1 MIIDRKVT
9 LYRFD
14 TKGRKQ
20 LTRIVFEVQ
29 TKFSVFT
36 EELVWL
42 KVEDPTQ
49 QEMDRIVNKL
59 VRPRLQEQFSYYPLN
74 MLLNDLKH
82 EYASQLEERQRQEV
96 SA

>member
-14 TKGRKQ
+14 TQGRKQ

-29 TKFSVFT
+29 TKVSVFT
-36 EELVWL
+36 EEFVWL

-49 QEMDRIVNKL
+49 HEMDRIVTKL
-59 VRPRLQEQFSYYPLN
+59 VKPRLQEQFPYYPLN
-74 MLLNDLKH
+74 LLLNDLKRD
-82 EYASQLEERQRQEV
+82 YAFQLEERRRQGV